1 MKEFVFIFRTSKR
14 VLSEEEQEQ
23 RRDWALAL
31 REGGRKLDPR
41 ILGEE
46 SYRVT
51 EDGVKNATSPGGEV
65 PVAAILFIEAADF
78 NEALTLAKTHPGL
91 RSGVSIEVREWSIPS
106 VSKSPK

>member
-78 NEALTLAKTHPGL
+78 NEALTLAKSRL
-91 RSGVSIEVREWSIPS
+91 EMAAPS
-106 VSKSPK
+106 AKRPPLATEQVMAESW